1 MMLDRICRFIA
12 DNNMLSSGDSVVCGL
27 SGGADSVCLLL
38 VLNELSKQLGF
49 TVEALHVNHSL
60 RDDESD
66 RDEEF
71 CRCLC
76 KKLDISF
83 SAERINVTA
92 LAEEQS
98 LSCEEAARRL
108 RYSVFETY
116 SRGKR
121 IATAHNANDN
131 LETIILNL
139 TRGSGLKGLTGIPP
153 VRGNI
158 IRPLLEVSRSEIE
171 DFLESRNQKFVT
183 DSTNLTDDYTRNKIR
198 HRIIPLLEEINSSVI
213 KTTVKSSETLRDE
226 NDFITNAVRKASG
239 MCRSENSFT
248 GLEKYDKVIRRR
260 CIAELLSDN
269 GLPYS
274 NERLTECD
282 RILCIGGK
290 IDLNRR
296 IYFVSD
302 GKTAGLVQADNILP
316 DTEKSSELI
325 IGENSL
331 FHDITMSC
339 RIINCDNL
347 RKIKKVH
354 KKLTFYHLD
363 YDKISGRAIVRNRRY
378 GDKIQLCG
386 RNFTSSVKKLINEN
400 VPSELRSTLHFI
412 EDEKGT
418 IFAEAI
424 GIADR
429 VKPDENTVRLL
440 EINIKR
446 NISAAD
452 SEWSGLIDTKKE

>member
-12 DNNMLSSGDSVVCGL
+12 NNNMLNGEDTVVCGL

-38 VLNELSKQLGF
+38 VLNELSERLGF
-49 TVEALHVNHSL
+49 TVEALHINHSL

-71 CRCLC
+71 CRNLC
-76 KKLDISF
+76 EKLDIPF
-83 SAERINVTA
+83 SAERIDVSTFA
-92 LAEEQS
+92 MEYS
-98 LSCEEAARRL
+98 LSCEEAARKL

-116 SRGKR
+116 SQGKK

-158 IRPLLEVSRSEIE
+158 IRPLLEISRREIE
-171 DFLESRNQKFVT
+171 AFVKSRNQEFVT

-198 HRIIPLLEEINSSVI
+198 HRIIPLLEEINSSVV
-213 KTTVKSSETLRDE
+213 KTTVKTSETLRDE
-226 NDFITNAVRKASG
+226 NNFISNAVRNASK
-239 MCRSENSFT
+239 MCRSKNSFT

-260 CIAELLSDN
+260 CIAELLCEN

-282 RILCIGGK
+282 RILCSGGK
-290 IDLNRR
+290 IDLNG
-296 IYFVSD
+296 IFYFISD
-302 GKTAGLVQADNILP
+302 GKTAGITVIANEKP
-316 DTEKSSELI
+316 HTEFSSELI
-325 IGENSL
+325 IGENSI
-331 FHDITMSC
+331 FQDIILEC
-339 RIINCDNL
+339 RIVNCDNL
-347 RKIKKVH
+347 RKIKNVH
-354 KKLTFYHLD
+354 KKLTFYYLD

-400 VPSELRSTLHFI
+400 VPNELRSTLHFI

-418 IFAEAI
+418 IFVEAI

-429 VKPDENTVRLL
+429 VKPDDNTVRLL

-446 NISAAD
+446 ITSAAD

>member
-1 MMLDRICRFIA
+1 MLEKICRFIEE
-12 DNNMLSSGDSVVCGL
+12 NNMLSSGDAVVCGL

-38 VLNELSKQLGF
+38 ILNELSQRLGI
-49 TVEALHVNHSL
+49 TVEAIHVNHSL
-60 RDDESD
+60 RGAESD
-66 RDEEF
+66 RDENF
-71 CRCLC
+71 CRYLC
-76 KKLDISF
+76 EKYGIRF
-83 SAERINVTA
+83 TAERVDVNA
-92 LAEEQS
+92 FAQRHS
-98 LSCEEAARRL
+98 LSCEEAARKL
-108 RYSVFETY
+108 RYEIFSAH
-116 SRGKR
+116 SLGKK

-139 TRGSGLKGLTGIPP
+139 ARGSGLKGLTGIPT

-158 IRPLLEVSRSEIE
+158 VRPLLEISRSEIE
-171 DFLESRNQKFVT
+171 DFLKSRNQDFVT
-183 DSTNLTDDYTRNKIR
+183 DSTNLTEDYTRNKIR
-198 HRIIPLLEEINSSVI
+198 HRIIPMIEEINSSVV
-213 KTTVKSSETLRDE
+213 KTTVRSSETLRDE
-226 NDFITNAVRKASG
+226 NSFINDSVRDATEK
-239 MCRSENSFT
+239 CRSGNSFT
-248 GLEKYDKVIRRR
+248 GLKKYHKVIRRR

-282 RILCIGGK
+282 RILCNGGK
-290 IDLNRR
+290 IDLNG
-296 IYFVSD
+296 IFYFISD
-302 GKTAGLVQADNILP
+302 EKTAGITVIDNEKP
-316 DTEKSSELI
+316 HTEISSELI
-325 IGENSL
+325 IGENSI
-331 FHDITMSC
+331 FQDIILEC

-347 RKIKKVH
+347 RKIKNVH

-363 YDKISGRAIVRNRRY
+363 YDKIFGRAVIRNRRF

-386 RNFTSSVKKLINEN
+386 RSFTSSVKKLINEK
-400 VPSELRSTLHFI
+400 VPADLRSTLHFI

-446 NISAAD
+446 I
-452 SEWSGLIDTKKE
+452 